1 VNLTEEIRQA
11 YDSSGEAWN
20 DGPAAVYRAL
30 ADPVLAA
37 AGDVRGSRV
46 LDVGTGSGALADEL
60 VRRGAAV
67 LAVDL
72 SLSMLRRGA
81 RERPPAAVADVRALP
96 VPSGSVDLVTASF
109 VLNHLDV
116 PADGVRE
123 CARTLRAGGRL
134 LATTFDGEARHPAK
148 PVLDE
153 VAVRHGFVPPQ
164 WYASVKEH
172 LLPLLSSAE
181 RFEDAARAAGLAAMT
196 VRRVLVALDLTTPQ
210 LVAWR
215 LGMAHLAPFV
225 AALDPGRRAALVAEA
240 ESAVA
245 AMADPV
251 QMAVLLLDA
260 RV

>member
-1 VNLTEEIRQA
+1 
-11 YDSSGEAWN
+11 
-20 DGPAAVYRAL
+20 
-30 ADPVLAA
+30 
-37 AGDVRGSRV
+37 
-46 LDVGTGSGALADEL
+46 
-60 VRRGAAV
+60 
-67 LAVDL
+67 
-72 SLSMLRRGA
+72 
-81 RERPPAAVADVRALP
+81 
-96 VPSGSVDLVTASF
+96 
-109 VLNHLDV
+109 
-116 PADGVRE
+116 
-123 CARTLRAGGRL
+123 
-134 LATTFDGEARHPAK
+134 
-148 PVLDE
+148 
-153 VAVRHGFVPPQ
+153 
-164 WYASVKEH
+164 VKEH